1 MLIDLLPFIILSEL
15 NKLPRLKP
23 EKTEEYSNLDGTG
36 TVCVTHNNQIVFFL
50 HCKMFHKSGIQN
62 RQSLYL
68 WGKYEG
74 DYVDLHMYI
83 NGYILYYIVWREKKY
98 A

>member
-36 TVCVTHNNQIVFFL
+36 TVCVTHNNQIVFLL
-50 HCKMFHKSGIQN
+50 HCKMFHMSGIQN